1 MTPHRHLPPI
11 LLLSGLAI
19 ALLLAV
25 SAWPQDGNA
34 PGVLHISTRVVNVN
48 VVVTAADG
56 SPVRDLTL
64 DDFTLLDG
72 SESQKIAF
80 FDAIDNGV
88 PPPAPPPAPDTYTN
102 RPEERGAAPSVTV
115 LLFDTLNA
123 RWGSQ
128 GYALRGVR
136 ALLRQIQPQD
146 HLGIY
151 VLGEQLKVVHDATHD
166 VSDLVDAIH
175 RYDEKHSHARAQ
187 PATDE
192 EESTGNPDL
201 DAFLAGKDN
210 RNRPEL
216 SGAGLTP
223 GYQQDTLEFDLS
235 MTAAALEAIARE
247 LSSFQGR
254 KSLIWISS
262 SLGPLGYFLTDD
274 LGRSS
279 GRWPGYASTVLQTM
293 ASSGD
298 ILDLERMIRLMNA
311 AGIAVY
317 TVDARGLETQN
328 LQFGNPRP
336 STTLRSAGQ
345 ATQELV
351 SQTPQP
357 NDAMLDLS
365 SRTGGRS
372 LFNRNDL
379 ETGIRRALD
388 DSRFS
393 YSLAYY
399 PTHNKWKGEW
409 RKIQVKVN
417 RPGVTVLS
425 RGGYFALPDASPV
438 PPKDRIE
445 FFRQIAASPLES
457 TQVPLSVHM
466 GVSSAPN
473 GAHLAARVHLDVM
486 PMLTRQKNG
495 RWAGNFELMFMQLS
509 DKEKLLDA
517 TQKDVNAD
525 LTPKRFEALAKRG
538 WDLPVDLKF
547 MPGATMLCVILHDK
561 STEAVGSVR
570 IPLTRYSAALVAR

>member
-1 MTPHRHLPPI
+1 MPPRRHLPHI
-11 LLLSGLAI
+11 LLLSCLAT

-25 SAWPQDGNA
+25 SAWPEDQNA

-56 SPVRDLTL
+56 SAVRDLTQ

-72 SESQKIAF
+72 PESQKIAF
-80 FDAIDNGV
+80 FEAVDNGA

-102 RPEERGAAPSVTV
+102 RPEQRGAVPSVTV
-115 LLFDTLNA
+115 LLFDTLNS
-123 RWGSQ
+123 RWVSQ
-128 GYALRGVR
+128 GNALRGVR

-151 VLGEQLKVVHDATHD
+151 VLGEQLKVVHDATRD
-166 VSDLVDAIH
+166 ASDLVDAIG
-175 RYDEKHSHARAQ
+175 RYDEKHSHAPAQ
-187 PATDE
+187 PAAGED
-192 EESTGNPDL
+192 ESTGNPGL

-210 RNRPEL
+210 RNRFEH
-216 SGAGLTP
+216 GGRTLTP
-223 GYQQDTLEFDLS
+223 GYKQDKLEFDLS

-254 KSLIWISS
+254 KSLVWVSS

-279 GRWPGYASTVLQTM
+279 GRWPGYATTVLQTM
-293 ASSGD
+293 ASSAD

-317 TVDARGLETQN
+317 TVDARGLETRN
-328 LQFGNPRP
+328 I
-336 STTLRSAGQ
+336 
-345 ATQELV
+345 
-351 SQTPQP
+351 QP

-372 LFNRNDL
+372 SFNTNEL
-379 ETGIRRALD
+379 ESGIRRALD

-438 PPKDRIE
+438 RPKDRIE
-445 FFRQIAASPLES
+445 FLSQIAASPLES

-466 GVSSAPN
+466 AVSSAPN
-473 GAHLAARVHLDVM
+473 GARLTVLVHLDVL

-495 RWAGNFELMFMQLS
+495 RWAGNFELMFMQLG

-525 LTPKRFEALAKRG
+525 LTPERFEALAKQG
-538 WDLPVDLKF
+538 LDLPVDLKL